1 MTRTPFARS
10 TASNDRL
17 NLVSQ
22 LPGDRRPMVGLD
34 PIAGRP
40 RSRHP
45 RPRRVDRPR
54 AAGHTARRG
63 DPAFRAGA
71 ARRNAVSGHHV
82 EASDGEIGHVEDFLV
97 DDRTWAIRYLIVD
110 TRDWLPGKKVLISPK
125 WIKRVS
131 WSEKQGK
138 RR

>member
-1 MTRTPFARS
+1 
-10 TASNDRL
+10 
-17 NLVSQ
+17 
-22 LPGDRRPMVGLD
+22 MVGLD

-71 ARRNAVSGHHV
+71 ARRERAERAAPARRRPSGLRCRDPRLPWRRDAPDVPDGRERAPAELPRTKPPPGVAVAGAGPDLRAVSY
-82 EASDGEIGHVEDFLV
+82 
-97 DDRTWAIRYLIVD
+97 T
-110 TRDWLPGKKVLISPK
+110 
-125 WIKRVS
+125 
-131 WSEKQGK
+131 
-138 RR
+138 